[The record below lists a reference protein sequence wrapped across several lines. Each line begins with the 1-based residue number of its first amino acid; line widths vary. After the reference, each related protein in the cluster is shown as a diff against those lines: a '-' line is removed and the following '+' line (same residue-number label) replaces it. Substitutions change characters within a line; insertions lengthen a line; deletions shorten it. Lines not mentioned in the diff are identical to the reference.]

1 MEDAKVGNS
10 SYPFI
15 IFAKKASSQVFDWIP
30 NLPQV
35 REACFS
41 RHMGKVDGVIVCH
54 ELAIF

>member
-10 SYPFI
+10 SFHYFC
-15 IFAKKASSQVFDWIP
+15 KKASSQVFDWIP

-41 RHMGKVDGVIVCH
+41 RHMGKVYGVIVS
-54 ELAIF
+54 